1 VSFAGHF
8 DKDIRRH
15 LLSFFLA
22 GQDPAI
28 RNGGLGNSLGKAGFD
43 PIRARFQSFRKKLFE
58 GILSALLAALLV
70 GGLVLAAAG
79 PLSAQPPAPVNP
91 FPDLSERRRALA
103 NRMEAATVWIVVLG
117 RRDMSTGSGFVVG
130 DGLILTNGHVVATNG
145 PAKILVL
152 NDSLPATEARI
163 MAIDYDPSED
173 QGTGGRDFALLSF
186 KSGSNSRLPILSFN
200 LEARK
205 MDMVGAWGFPSAVL
219 QFDRNYQDL
228 LSGRLS
234 DLKAPSVVFTEGSIS
249 ALVEADLGTIIM
261 HSASVSSG
269 NSGGP
274 LVNLSGEVVGVNT
287 QRYARREDL
296 AVLNIALG
304 ASDIVTF
311 LVESGVTPLLT
322 EGQSLASLEPRPS
335 RPNRSMPG
343 RPTEPERDRRGR
355 DRRQPEDDGQTRTLT
370 SFSIKVPS
378 GWGVIYEEEDSIV
391 LGTHDLSTN
400 MWIMVAAN
408 HNLTLEEVARF
419 YSILLEGSDPRL
431 EDNDVYVFESVD
443 DEGSPT
449 VVAISGLDDDR
460 HVMISLSGDPDD
472 PGIDAILESLE
483 GQ

>member
-1 VSFAGHF
+1 MAGW
-8 DKDIRRH
+8 
-15 LLSFFLA
+15 
-22 GQDPAI
+22 
-28 RNGGLGNSLGKAGFD
+28 
-43 PIRARFQSFRKKLFE
+43 
-58 GILSALLAALLV
+58 
-70 GGLVLAAAG
+70 LVLAAAG

-91 FPDLSERRRALA
+91 FPDLAERRRALGD
-103 NRMEAATVWIVVLG
+103 RMEAATVFIVAIG
-117 RRDMSTGSGFVVG
+117 RHDMSSGSGFVVG
-130 DGLILTNGHVVATNG
+130 DGLILTNGHVVAVEG
-145 PAKILVL
+145 PTTILIL
-152 NDSLPATEARI
+152 NDSLPPTEARI
-163 MAIDYDPSED
+163 IAIDYDPSED
-173 QGTGGRDFALLSF
+173 EGLGGRDFALLSF
-186 KSGSNSRLPILSFN
+186 ESESNRRLPVLSFN

-205 MDMVGAWGFPSAVL
+205 MDLVGAWGFPSAVL
-219 QFDRNYQDL
+219 QFDRNFQDL
-228 LSGRLS
+228 ASGRLS
-234 DLKAPSVVFTEGSIS
+234 DLKSPSVVFTEGTIS
-249 ALVEADLGTIIM
+249 ALVEGGLGTVIM

-287 QRYARREDL
+287 QRYARQEDL
-296 AVLNIALG
+296 AVLNIALS
-304 ASDIVTF
+304 ASDIVAF
-311 LVESGVTPLLT
+311 LVESGVTPVLS

-335 RPNRSMPG
+335 RPNRS
-343 RPTEPERDRRGR
+343 RPERPAEPERDRRGR
-355 DRRQPEDDGQTRTLT
+355 ERRQPEDDGQTKTLT

-449 VVAISGLDDDR
+449 VVAVSGIDDER